1 MVKSYNGIK
10 ISIIGAARSGEAAA
24 YLAVKCGAVPFV
36 SDKSPYDS
44 ISEVV
49 DRLKLA
55 GIAVEAGENSEK
67 VFNCDLMIVS
77 PGVPMEAPVIVEAK
91 KRGIRMISEVEFA
104 ASVCKGRIFA
114 ITGTNGKT
122 TTTALLHHI
131 FQLSGIKSFSAG
143 NIGTAFSEIA
153 LECDENSLVALELS
167 SFQLDLIEKFKPEGA
182 AILNITPDHLNR
194 YGNNIK
200 NYITSKY
207 RIFMNQSGDDLS
219 LYNADDPVLR
229 AHGYKGAS
237 IEFFSTKGEVTNG
250 TYLSGKRLVT
260 RYEGKVVFSCD
271 TSDLKLRGE
280 HNYANAAAA
289 ITLALK
295 AGIPTGTIRD
305 GLFTFEAV
313 EHRLEAVPSQDGII
327 YINDSKATNVDSVIY
342 ALKSFDSPIY
352 LILGGL
358 DKGNDYNLIKDLVLK
373 NVKKIYAI
381 GESASKII
389 NFFGELITVEK
400 VTSLEDCVLK
410 GHQEAEPGEVV
421 LLSPACASFDMFRS
435 YEHRGKVFKEAV
447 REIAQ

>member
-1 MVKSYNGIK
+1 MKGYKKIK

-24 YLAVKCGAVPFV
+24 YLALKCGAIPFV

-55 GIAVEAGENSEK
+55 GVEVEVGENSEK
-67 VFNCDLMIVS
+67 VYDCDLMIVS
-77 PGVPMEAPVIVEAK
+77 PGVPMEAPVLVEAK

-104 ASVCKGRIFA
+104 ASLCKGRIYA

-131 FQLSGIKSFSAG
+131 FELSGIKSFSAG

-153 LECDENSLVALELS
+153 LECDEDSLVALELS

-182 AILNITPDHLNR
+182 VILNITPDHLNR
-194 YGNNIK
+194 YGNK
-200 NYITSKY
+200 FENYIASKY
-207 RIFMNQSGDDLS
+207 RIFMNQTGADLS
-219 LYNADDPVLR
+219 LYNADDPVLK
-229 AHGYKGAS
+229 ANGYIGAL
-237 IEFFSTKGEVTNG
+237 IEFFSTKGEVNNG
-250 TYLSGKRLVT
+250 TYLSGTRLVT
-260 RYEGKVVFSCD
+260 RMGGKVIFSCD

-295 AGIPTGTIRD
+295 AAIPTGIIRR

-313 EHRLEAVPSQDGII
+313 EHRLEAVPSEDGII

-342 ALKSFDSPIY
+342 ALKSFESPIY

-381 GESASKII
+381 GESAPKVIE
-389 NFFGELITVEK
+389 FFGKSLPVEK

-410 GHQEAEPGEVV
+410 GHEEAKPGEVV

-447 REIAQ
+447 REIAK

>member
-1 MVKSYNGIK
+1 VKSYQKLK

-24 YLAVKCGAVPFV
+24 YLAVKCGATPFV
-36 SDKSPYDS
+36 SDKSPYES

-55 GIAVEAGENSEK
+55 GIEVETGKNSES

-77 PGVPMEAPVIVEAK
+77 PGVPMEAPVVVEAQ
-91 KRGIRMISEVEFA
+91 KRGIRLISEVEFA
-104 ASVCKGRIFA
+104 SSLCKGRIFA

-131 FQLSGIKSFSAG
+131 FSLSGIKSFSAG

-167 SFQLDLIEKFKPEGA
+167 SFQLDLIEQFKPEGA

-194 YGNNIK
+194 YGYKIE
-200 NYITSKY
+200 NYIASKY
-207 RIFMNQSGDDLS
+207 RIFMNQSGTDLS
-219 LYNADDPVLR
+219 LYNADDPVLK
-229 AHGYKGAS
+229 AHGYKGAL
-237 IEFFSTKGEVTNG
+237 IEFFSTRNEVSNG

-260 RYEGKVVFSCD
+260 RIAGKVVFSCD

-295 AGIPTGTIRD
+295 AGVPTGIIRD

-342 ALKSFDSPIY
+342 ALKSFDAPIH
-352 LILGGL
+352 LILGGI

-381 GESASKII
+381 GESAHKVID
-389 NFFGELITVEK
+389 FFGKLLPVEK

-410 GHQEAEPGEVV
+410 GHEEANQGDVV

-447 REIAQ
+447 REIAG